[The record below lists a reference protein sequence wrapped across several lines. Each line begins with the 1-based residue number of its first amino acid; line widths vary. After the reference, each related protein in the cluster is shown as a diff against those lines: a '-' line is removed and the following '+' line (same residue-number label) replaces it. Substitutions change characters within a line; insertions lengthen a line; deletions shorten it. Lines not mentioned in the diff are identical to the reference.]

1 MDFNDPFTLHAGD
14 AREMSTLMPFLGNE
28 AEPLDCTITSPP
40 YWNIKD
46 YDQPDQIGF
55 GQSYDEYLAAMGD
68 VFRDLY
74 DHTKSTGSF
83 WMVVDTLR
91 VNAELPGQPARQ
103 LPLPFELSSLA
114 AKSGW
119 TLREV
124 VIWKKDRTLPWSN
137 GRRFRNLFEYVLFL
151 VKTDNHKFKVD
162 RLRDFEFREWWLKWP
177 ERYNPNG
184 RHPSNVWEIPIP
196 VQGSWR
202 TPTVPHVC
210 PLPEELVKLMV
221 LLSTDP
227 GDVVFDPFAGTGV
240 VLSVANALG
249 RKSAGLDIEPA
260 YARAFR
266 DRSTASEI
274 AESGSETRAAAV
286 RRMLIQLRA
295 LKYPKVMFQRLISSS
310 SHPAPQSILIR
321 VGRIEGKTL
330 RDGRSDPVQVD
341 IAFAYSETDGLDL
354 GEITESLRAFATR
367 PPLSKFGVDASVD
380 AIPLE
385 SVDDQLLERRLH
397 VYESGHTWVT
407 RKTVCGLDEIRRLE
421 TPVFRRNRY
430 SYPPIISNVKLRIVD
445 TSASPEQSIVPLGAD
460 SKDPSS

>member
-1 MDFNDPFTLHAGD
+1 MDFNDPFTLHAAD
-14 AREMSTLMPFLGNE
+14 ARDMSILMPFLGDD

-55 GQSYDEYLAAMGD
+55 GQSYDEYLSAMGE
-68 VFRDLY
+68 VFRELY
-74 DHTKSTGSF
+74 DHTKSTGSL

-91 VNAELPGQPARQ
+91 VNAELPGQAAQQ

-124 VIWKKDRTLPWSN
+124 VIWKKDRTLPWSS

-151 VKTDNHKFKVD
+151 VKTDDHKFKVD
-162 RLRDFEFREWWLKWP
+162 RLRDFEFGEWWLKWP

-196 VQGSWR
+196 VQGIWR
-202 TPTVPHVC
+202 TPTIPHVC
-210 PLPEELVKLMV
+210 PLPEELVKRMV

-274 AESGSETRAAAV
+274 EESGSETRAAAV

-295 LKYPKVMFQRLISSS
+295 LKYPKVMFQRLIRSST
-310 SHPAPQSILIR
+310 HPAPQSILIR
-321 VGRIEGKTL
+321 VGRIDGKTL
-330 RDGRSDPVQVD
+330 RDGRSAPVRVD
-341 IAFAYSETDGLDL
+341 ITFAYLDADGIDL
-354 GEITESLRAFATR
+354 GEITESLRAFAAR
-367 PPLSKFGVDASVD
+367 PPLSKFGVDASVE
-380 AIPLE
+380 ASPLE
-385 SVDDQLLERRLH
+385 SVDDLLLKRRLH

-421 TPVFRRNRY
+421 TPVTRRNNY
-430 SYPPIISNVKLRIVD
+430 SYPPIVSNVKLRIVD
-445 TSASPEQSIVPLGAD
+445 TAASPEQSIVP
-460 SKDPSS
+460 

>member
-1 MDFNDPFTLHAGD
+1 MNFNDPFTLHTAD
-14 AREMSTLMPFLGNE
+14 ARGMSTLMPFLSDD

-46 YDQPDQIGF
+46 YGQPDQIGF

-68 VFRDLY
+68 VFRELY
-74 DHTKSTGSF
+74 DHTKSTGSL

-91 VNAELPGQPARQ
+91 VNAELPGQATLQ

-124 VIWKKDRTLPWSN
+124 VIWKKDRTLPWSS

-162 RLRDFEFREWWLKWP
+162 RLRDFEFRECWLRWP
-177 ERYNPNG
+177 ERYNPKG

-202 TPTVPHVC
+202 TPTIPHVC
-210 PLPEELVKLMV
+210 PLPEELVKRMI

-260 YARAFR
+260 YAGAFR
-266 DRSTASEI
+266 DRSPASEFE
-274 AESGSETRAAAV
+274 ESGSETRAAAV
-286 RRMLIQLRA
+286 RTMLIQLRA
-295 LKYPKVMFQRLISSS
+295 LKYPKVMFQRLINSS
-310 SHPAPQSILIR
+310 SHPAPQSILLR
-321 VGRIEGKTL
+321 VGRIDGETL
-330 RDGRSDPVQVD
+330 RDGRSAPVRVD
-341 IAFAYSETDGLDL
+341 ITFAYSDADSIDL
-354 GEITESLRAFATR
+354 GDITESLRALASR
-367 PPLSKFGVDASVD
+367 PPLSKFGVDASVE
-380 AIPLE
+380 ASPLE
-385 SVDDQLLERRLH
+385 SVDDQLLKRRMH

-407 RKTVCGLDEIRRLE
+407 RKTVCGVDEIRRLE
-421 TPVFRRNRY
+421 TPVLRRNRY

-445 TSASPEQSIVPLGAD
+445 TAASPEQSIVP
-460 SKDPSS
+460 

>member
-1 MDFNDPFTLHAGD
+1 MDFNDPFTLHAAD
-14 AREMSTLMPFLGNE
+14 ARDMSALMPFLGDD

-55 GQSYDEYLAAMGD
+55 GQSFDEYLAAMGE
-68 VFRDLY
+68 VFRELY
-74 DHTKSTGSF
+74 GHTKSTGSL

-91 VNAELPGQPARQ
+91 INAEFPGQAAQQ

-124 VIWKKDRTLPWSN
+124 VIWKKDRTLPWSS

-151 VKTDNHKFKVD
+151 VKTNDHKFKVD
-162 RLRDFEFREWWLKWP
+162 RLRDFEFSEWWLRWP

-184 RHPSNVWEIPIP
+184 RQPSNVWEIPIP

-202 TPTVPHVC
+202 TPTIPHVC
-210 PLPEELVKLMV
+210 PLPEDLVKRMV

-240 VLSVANALG
+240 VLAVANALG

-274 AESGSETRAAAV
+274 EECGSETRAAAV

-295 LKYPKVMFQRLISSS
+295 LKYPKVMFQGLVRSS
-310 SHPAPQSILIR
+310 SHPAPQSILVR
-321 VGRIEGKTL
+321 VGRIDGQTL
-330 RDGRSDPVQVD
+330 RDGRSAPVRVD
-341 IAFAYSETDGLDL
+341 ITFAYPDADGIDL
-354 GEITESLRAFATR
+354 GEITESLRAFTAR
-367 PPLSKFGVDASVD
+367 PPLSKFGVDASVE
-380 AIPLE
+380 ASPLE
-385 SVDDQLLERRLH
+385 SVDDKLLKRRLH

-421 TPVFRRNRY
+421 TPVTPRNHY
-430 SYPPIISNVKLRIVD
+430 SYPPIVSNVKLRIVD
-445 TSASPEQSIVPLGAD
+445 TAAPPEQLNVP
-460 SKDPSS
+460 